1 LPFVFLCI
9 GCLFEETQ
17 YIASLR
23 LVRNKLIILLL
34 SIWYILGAATIYPYH
49 LTYFN
54 ELIGGPKNG
63 YKYLGDS
70 NLDWGQGLKELK
82 KFIDME
88 GIDGVYFSYFG
99 NAEPKLY
106 GIKYVRLPGY
116 NNLRSPIFEFN
127 RENPEP
133 GIYAISVTNLQGI
146 YLRDFDTFKYFRERE
161 PVARV
166 GNCIYVYVVK
176 GEKKTNIRE

>member
-1 LPFVFLCI
+1 
-9 GCLFEETQ
+9 
-17 YIASLR
+17 
-23 LVRNKLIILLL
+23 LIILLL
-34 SIWYILGAATIYPYH
+34 SIWYILGSATIYPYH

-70 NLDWGQGLKELK
+70 SLDWGQGLKELK

-88 GIDGVYFSYFG
+88 GIDGIYFSYFG
-99 NAEPKLY
+99 NMEPKLY

-116 NNLRSPIFEFN
+116 NNLQSPIFEFN
-127 RENPEP
+127 REHPEP

-146 YLRDFDTFKYFRERE
+146 YLRDFDTFKYFRDRE
-161 PVARV
+161 PTARV
-166 GNCIYVYVVK
+166 GNCIYVYVVG
-176 GEKKTNIRE
+176 GEEK